1 MSGLARL
8 HKAINDVELLPLKGR
23 INKVSGPVIHV
34 TLPEAHLG
42 ELCLLYD
49 PRSRR
54 ELLAEVVAF
63 EEEGVILTPIGDMRG
78 LSTRTEVVGTG
89 KTLEVPVGPDL
100 LGRVV
105 DSFGRPLDEATKG
118 HLPRNAVR
126 KTNSEPPAALIRKRI
141 AEPLTT
147 GVRAIDGLLTVGCGQ
162 RTGIFGPP
170 GCGKSTL
177 LADLVKGTDAD
188 VAVLGLIGER
198 GREVR
203 EFIEGDLGP
212 RGLERSV
219 VVVATSDRPAMERV
233 KAADTATTIAEHF
246 RDQGLNV
253 LLLVDSLTRYAR
265 ALRDIGLAA
274 GETPARRGFPPS
286 VFSQLPCLLERAGNN
301 DKGSIT
307 GIYTVLVEGEDLSEP
322 VAEETRAIL
331 DGHIILD
338 PELAARGHYPA
349 IDVVRSTSRVMGSV
363 AGSEHLS
370 AARHVR
376 GLLSR
381 YREVELLIQV
391 GEYQPG
397 HDAVTDEA
405 VAKNQEIMTFLRQA
419 GDDQT
424 LFANSV
430 DRLRGLAQ

>member
-1 MSGLARL
+1 MSGLERL
-8 HKAINDVELLPLKGR
+8 HKAVSDVELLPIKGR

-34 TLPEAHLG
+34 TLPDAHLG
-42 ELCLLYD
+42 ELCVLYD
-49 PRSRR
+49 PRSKR

-63 EEEGVILTPIGDMRG
+63 EHDGVLLTPIGDMRG

-89 KTLEVPVGPDL
+89 RALEVPVGDQL

-105 DSFGRPLDEATKG
+105 DSFGKPLDESTKG
-118 HLPRNAVR
+118 PLSRRQLRSVDAL
-126 KTNSEPPAALIRKRI
+126 PPAALSRSRIRD
-141 AEPLTT
+141 PLTT

-177 LADLVKGTDAD
+177 LANLVKGTNAD
-188 VAVLGLIGER
+188 VAVLALIGER

-233 KAADTATTIAEHF
+233 KAAETATTIAEHF

-274 GETPARRGFPPS
+274 GEMPARRGFPPS
-286 VFSQLPCLLERAGNN
+286 VFSNLPRLLERAGTS

-307 GIYTVLVEGEDLSEP
+307 GIYSVLVEGEDLSEP

-338 PELAARGHYPA
+338 PELAGRGHFPA
-349 IDVVRSTSRVMGSV
+349 IDVVRSASRVMGAV
-363 AGSEHLS
+363 ASQDHLAS
-370 AARHVR
+370 ARHVR
-376 GLLSR
+376 GLMAR
-381 YREVELLIQV
+381 YREIELLIQV

-397 HDAVTDEA
+397 HDRLTDEA
-405 VAKNQEIMTFLRQA
+405 VSKHGDILEFLKQK
-419 GDDQT
+419 GDDHT
-424 LFANSV
+424 PFAQSV
-430 DRLRGLAQ
+430 ERLQGLV

>member
-1 MSGLARL
+1 MSGLDRL
-8 HKAINDVELLPLKGR
+8 HKALSDAELLPVKGR
-23 INKVSGPVIHV
+23 INKVQGPVIHV

-63 EEEGVILTPIGDMRG
+63 EENGVILTPIGDMRG

-89 KTLEVPVGPDL
+89 KTLEVPVGAEL

-105 DSFGRPLDEATKG
+105 DSFGRPLDEDQKG
-118 HLPRNAVR
+118 RLTRSEVR
-126 KTNSEPPAALIRKRI
+126 KINAEPPAALSRQRI
-141 AEPLTT
+141 ADPLAT
-147 GVRAIDGLLTVGCGQ
+147 GVRAIDGLLTVGRGQ
-162 RTGIFGPP
+162 RTGIYGPP

-177 LADLVKGTDAD
+177 LANLVRGTDAD

-203 EFIEGDLGP
+203 EFIEGDLGE
-212 RGLERSV
+212 RGMERSV

-233 KAADTATTIAEHF
+233 KAADTATTIAENF

-286 VFSQLPCLLERAGNN
+286 VFSQLPILLERAGNN

-307 GIYTVLVEGEDLSEP
+307 GIYTVLVEGEDMSEP

-331 DGHIILD
+331 DGHIVLS
-338 PELAARGHYPA
+338 PELAARGHFPA
-349 IDVVRSTSRVMGSV
+349 IDVVQSTSRVMGAV
-363 AGSEHLS
+363 AQQDHLVS
-370 AARHVR
+370 ARHVR
-376 GLLSR
+376 GLMAR
-381 YREVELLIQV
+381 YQEVELLIQV

-397 HDAVTDEA
+397 QDPLTDEA
-405 VAKNQEIMTFLRQA
+405 VSKTQSINGFLQQTGHETTMFA
-419 GDDQT
+419 QTIDQ
-424 LFANSV
+424 LH
-430 DRLRGLAQ
+430 GLAR

>member
-1 MSGLARL
+1 MSGLSRL
-8 HKAINDVELLPLKGR
+8 QRALTDAELLPVKGR
-23 INKVSGPVIHV
+23 INKVNGPVIHV

-63 EEEGVILTPIGDMRG
+63 EQEGVILTPIGDMRG

-105 DSFGRPLDEATKG
+105 DSFGRALDRESKG
-118 HLPRNAVR
+118 SLPQHNVR
-126 KTNSEPPAALIRKRI
+126 KVDAKPPAALSRMRI
-141 AEPLTT
+141 QEPLAT
-147 GVRAIDGLLTVGCGQ
+147 GVRAIDGMLTVGKGQ
-162 RTGIFGPP
+162 RTGIYGPP

-246 RDQGLNV
+246 RDQGLSV

-307 GIYTVLVEGEDLSEP
+307 GIYTVLVEGEDMSEP

-331 DGHIILD
+331 DGHIVLSPD
-338 PELAARGHYPA
+338 LAAKGHYPA
-349 IDVVRSTSRVMGSV
+349 IDVIHSTSRVMGAVVSP
-363 AGSEHLS
+363 EHQQ

-376 GLLSR
+376 AMISR
-381 YREVELLIQV
+381 HNEVELLIQV

-397 HDAVTDEA
+397 HDPLTDEA
-405 VAKNQEIMTFLRQA
+405 VSKNPKVTDFLRQRS
-419 GDDQT
+419 DDISMFAQT
-424 LFANSV
+424 V
-430 DRLRGLAQ
+430 DRLQEMTR